1 MDTILLV
8 NLSLSFVLFATLWAV
23 SVRVRDPSFI
33 DAWWA
38 LGIVVLAWATF
49 MQAPTPGPHA
59 LALAGLATAWGLRLG
74 LYLLRRWRDHGK
86 DRRYDSL
93 ERAAAAQ
100 GLSFAAFS
108 ALWVFAP
115 QMLLQFIVALP
126 VMLGQLSERGVYSAL
141 AWWGT
146 ALAAFG
152 VAYESIADWQL
163 VRFKSKPANV
173 GKVMDRGLWRYS
185 RHPNYF
191 FEWLHWFAYVLL
203 AVGSPLWWLAL
214 AGPVVMFVFLRWVS
228 GIPFTE
234 QQALRTRGEDYRHYQ
249 RTTPMLFPWFP
260 KSATKEATR

>member
-1 MDTILLV
+1 MDTILLI
-8 NLSLSFVLFATLWAV
+8 NLSLSFVLSTALWAV

-86 DRRYDSL
+86 DRRYEGL

-115 QMLLQFIVALP
+115 QMLLQFVVALP

-191 FEWLHWFAYVLL
+191 GDLCVWWGLWLIALDAGAGRFSLL
-203 AVGSPLWWLAL
+203 GPTLLTLLLVG
-214 AGPVVMFVFLRWVS
+214 VS
-228 GIPFTE
+228 GAPTTEPHLKRTKPEYEAYKKRTSAFIPWPPR
-234 QQALRTRGEDYRHYQ
+234 AN
-249 RTTPMLFPWFP
+249 
-260 KSATKEATR
+260 